1 MEYKFHKEFDY
12 SKENHGIFAK
22 FYNYLWGLIFYLKNG
37 KPEQVFRFGGGLGDH
52 LLCTVL
58 FHELKKY
65 SNQKIWMMS
74 FYPKLFALN
83 PSVDR
88 IVPDNWRVVK
98 YCEKFGKKV
107 TLLSYGKWI
116 DDPDKIAPPKRH
128 MITEIL
134 QKAGIKGKFSL
145 KPRFFS
151 NSVSPVKGKFVCIQG
166 TNTFSSTPVKN
177 KQWEQS
183 RMNQI
188 ALWLSKKYY
197 VVQVGLKNEDLLEGT
212 ADYREIL
219 SINKLGALLKDSLF
233 FIGQEGFVMHLARS
247 QNTRSVILYGGRI
260 KAWQSGY
267 PCNENIESDLECSP
281 CWQNNLCDYDRQCMS
296 DISIIQVKD
305 AIGRI
310 EQRLTGELETEVVEL

>member
-1 MEYKFHKEFDY
+1 
-12 SKENHGIFAK
+12 
-22 FYNYLWGLIFYLKNG
+22 
-37 KPEQVFRFGGGLGDH
+37 
-52 LLCTVL
+52 
-58 FHELKKY
+58 
-65 SNQKIWMMS
+65 
-74 FYPKLFALN
+74 
-83 PSVDR
+83 
-88 IVPDNWRVVK
+88 
-98 YCEKFGKKV
+98 
-107 TLLSYGKWI
+107 
-116 DDPDKIAPPKRH
+116 
-128 MITEIL
+128 
-134 QKAGIKGKFSL
+134 
-145 KPRFFS
+145 
-151 NSVSPVKGKFVCIQG
+151 
-166 TNTFSSTPVKN
+166 
-177 KQWEQS
+177 
-183 RMNQI
+183 MNQI

-296 DISIIQVKD
+296 DISITQVKD

-310 EQRLTGELETEVVEL
+310 EQRLPDELETEVIEL